1 MSKYVSEDDAPIV
14 DTPIEGGEG
23 EVITAV
29 SGTEPDMPAQDH
41 DEAIADVTS
50 TRDGDIA
57 PEAAPAPEQRFRFR
71 QEEGEVTEVPAEA
84 PAAAPAAPAEA
95 PVAPV
100 EAPEAPA
107 APMDAPAE
115 APAADGIPADAP
127 AAPIADVPAAAPM
140 VAPQPEADVAPMVP
154 QEGEVPAAAP
164 VAPEVEAPTAPVEAP
179 VENAPAACGKKGFRQ
194 EDGEEISVVATE
206 EPTAPPKTE
215 TEECPESGDE
225 YVTKD
230 VDEQI
235 APVIATQEDE
245 MTNLEANPTEP
256 VEAEKTNEETIIDP
270 EFAEEQE
277 AAEQEVEQMFRMGY
291 RMEDEAEVSTDS
303 EGGQDVDINV
313 QVRKDDGDAH
323 EADETEVEPAPEQRF
338 RQEDEGE
345 KIETV
350 ADITSAPVDAPVP
363 DEVVDDT
370 VPTPDPNIGN
380 PDPENNP
387 EACFQQ
393 MFMDGGQWL

>member
-14 DTPIEGGEG
+14 ETPIEGGEG

-29 SGTEPDMPAQDH
+29 NGTEPDMPAQDH

-57 PEAAPAPEQRFRFR
+57 PEAAPVPEQRFRFR

-95 PVAPV
+95 PVAP
-100 EAPEAPA
+100 AEAPA

-194 EDGEEISVVATE
+194 EDGEPIHVTDTE
-206 EPTAPPKTE
+206 PRMPAESESE
-215 TEECPESGDE
+215 TCPETGNE
-225 YVTKD
+225 YETKN
-230 VDEQI
+230 VNEPI
-235 APVIATQEDE
+235 NPVIEQEDE
-245 MTNLEANPTEP
+245 LADEENLDSPDETEP
-256 VEAEKTNEETIIDP
+256 VEIEKTNDETVLDP
-270 EFAEEQE
+270 EFAEDQE
-277 AAEQEVEQMFRMGY
+277 AAETEIEQLFRMGY

-350 ADITSAPVDAPVP
+350 ADVVDAPSTEPVP
-363 DEVVDDT
+363 DDVVDAA
-370 VPTPDPNIGN
+370 VPTPDPNAGN
-380 PDPENNP
+380 PDPEQS
-387 EACFQQ
+387 FTSF
-393 MFMDGGQWL
+393 MMDGGAWM